1 MFPLQKRMLVR
12 QYDNQTV
19 IVPGNH
25 MKIAGLHR
33 PGKHS
38 DISGSG
44 LNRVKNFDA
53 GIFLKNDFNAR
64 MRHNEPRQHF
74 RQ

>member
-1 MFPLQKRMLVR
+1 
-12 QYDNQTV
+12 
-19 IVPGNH
+19 
-25 MKIAGLHR
+25 MKDAGLHR
-33 PGKHS
+33 PGDHS

-53 GIFLKNDFNAR
+53 GIFLKNDFNAW